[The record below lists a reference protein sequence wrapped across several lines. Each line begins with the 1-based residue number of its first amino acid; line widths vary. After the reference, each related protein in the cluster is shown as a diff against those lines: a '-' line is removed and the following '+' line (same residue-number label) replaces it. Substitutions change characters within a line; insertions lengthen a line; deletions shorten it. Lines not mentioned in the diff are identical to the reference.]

1 MKTIAK
7 FTIIL
12 AFIIGFVYLLNAGFK
27 KQEIVDCYH
36 LVGQSEE
43 FANFYITNWQKEM
56 CDAHGISINAEVK

>member
-12 AFIIGFVYLLNAGFK
+12 AFIIGFVYLLNTGLK
-27 KQEIVDCYH
+27 KQEIVDCNT
-36 LVGQSEE
+36 LVGQSKE
-43 FANFYITNWQKEM
+43 FANLYITGWQKEM